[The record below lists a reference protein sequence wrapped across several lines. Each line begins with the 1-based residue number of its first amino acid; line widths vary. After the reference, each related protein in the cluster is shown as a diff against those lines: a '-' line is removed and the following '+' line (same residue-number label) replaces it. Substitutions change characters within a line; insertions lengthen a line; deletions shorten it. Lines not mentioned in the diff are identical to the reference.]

1 MKKIVTILSL
11 FLVLFAFDTASA
23 QVQMDSIS
31 TVENPVEP
39 AKKLNFGL
47 GFGLNFVGGTS
58 VSLSPN
64 LTYQVSDKI
73 SAGAGLLF
81 NYTAI
86 KDLQNTTTIGANI
99 IGNYYPID
107 KLLTTLEFAEMHVN
121 RNVLYT
127 NIKDNFWDSAL
138 FVGVGYQITPKISV
152 GGKYNLLYDK
162 DKSVYSSPLV
172 PFVNIS
178 F

>member
-1 MKKIVTILSL
+1 MKNFFIGVVLGLFFLMTPSAFAQTHIDSL
-11 FLVLFAFDTASA
+11 K
-23 QVQMDSIS
+23 
-31 TVENPVEP
+31 TVENP
-39 AKKLNFGL
+39 LNTEKNLQFGL

-64 LTYQVSDKI
+64 LTYRLNDKM

-81 NYTAI
+81 NYNAV
-86 KDLQNTTTIGANI
+86 KDLQTTTTIGANAI
-99 IGNYYPID
+99 FNYYPVE
-107 KLLTTLEFAEMHVN
+107 KLLTTAEFAEMHVN
-121 RNVLYT
+121 RNNKVT
-127 NIKDNFWDSAL
+127 SVKDDFWDSAL
-138 FVGVGYQITPKISV
+138 FLGVGYQLTPKISV

-162 DKSVYSSPLV
+162 DKSVYSSPFV

>member
-1 MKKIVTILSL
+1 MKKL
-11 FLVLFAFDTASA
+11 FLVFVLGFLFLNVQKTFA
-23 QVQMDSIS
+23 QTQIDSLK
-31 TVENPVEP
+31 TVENP
-39 AKKLNFGL
+39 LNNEKNLKFGL

-64 LTYQVSDKI
+64 LTYRINDKM

-81 NYTAI
+81 NYNAV
-86 KDLQNTTTIGANI
+86 KNLQTTTTIGANAI
-99 IGNYYPID
+99 FNYYPLE
-107 KLLTTLEFAEMHVN
+107 KLLTMAEFAEMNVN
-121 RNVLYT
+121 RNNKVT
-127 NIKDNFWDSAL
+127 ATKDQFWDSAL

-162 DKSVYSSPLV
+162 DKSVYSSPFV

>member
-1 MKKIVTILSL
+1 MKKL
-11 FLVLFAFDTASA
+11 FLVFVLGFFFLKVQKTFAQT
-23 QVQMDSIS
+23 QIDSLK
-31 TVENPVEP
+31 TVENP
-39 AKKLNFGL
+39 LNNEKNLKFGL

-64 LTYQVSDKI
+64 LTYRINDKMY
-73 SAGAGLLF
+73 AGAGLLL
-81 NYTAI
+81 NYNAV
-86 KDLQNTTTIGANI
+86 KNLQTTTTIGANAI
-99 IGNYYPID
+99 FNYYPIA
-107 KLLTTLEFAEMHVN
+107 KLLTMAEFAEMNVN
-121 RNVLYT
+121 RNNKVAAM
-127 NIKDNFWDSAL
+127 KDQFWDSAL

-162 DKSVYSSPLV
+162 DKSVYSSPFV

>member
-1 MKKIVTILSL
+1 MKKYFLGFSFFML
-11 FLVLFAFDTASA
+11 FSATSIASA
-23 QVQMDSIS
+23 QIQMDSIK

-39 AKKLNFGL
+39 AKNLNFGL

-58 VSLSPN
+58 ISLAPN
-64 LTYQVSDKI
+64 LTYKLTDQFAI
-73 SAGAGLLF
+73 GAGLLF

-86 KDLQNTTTIGANI
+86 KDLQKTTTIGANI
-99 IGNYYPID
+99 LGNYYPIP
-107 KLLTTLEFAEMHVN
+107 KLLTTIEFTEMHVN
-121 RNVLYT
+121 RDMIIS

-138 FVGVGYQITPKISV
+138 FVGAGYQITPKISV
-152 GGKYNLLYDK
+152 GGKYNLLYNK
-162 DKSVYSSPLV
+162 DKSVYSSPFV